1 MRSTAK
7 RDLVRR
13 VANRLFMAI
22 SGRRFRAWSVVEH
35 VGRTSGRSYRN
46 PVSAYPLGDGFVIPI
61 LYGIESNWVRNVL
74 ATGQLTLRAKGRDY
88 ELERPSIIY
97 RAQALVAF
105 PTPLRTYLRFRG
117 IDAFVWA
124 HLVQR

>member
-1 MRSTAK
+1 MKSTAK
-7 RDLVRR
+7 RDPVRR
-13 VANRLFMAI
+13 VANRLFMTI
-22 SGRRFRAWSVVEH
+22 SGRWFRAWSVVGH
-35 VGRTSGRSYRN
+35 VGRTSGRTYRN
-46 PVSAYPLGDGFVIPI
+46 PVSAYPLGDGYVIPI

-74 ATGQLTLRAKGRDY
+74 ATGRLTLRAKGRDY
-88 ELERPSIIY
+88 ELERPSIID
-97 RAQALVAF
+97 RAQALAAF